1 MNKEQHTS
9 NSTLATEVI
18 AQLKNELFKLET
30 ETGEGTNKL
39 LMAERALLMLKDKY
53 EWGFVPSVDAA
64 YKAMHTVSAEKKCTE
79 NEYRSWEYM
88 VGYEE
93 IMFFVNVALD
103 YCIGARQ
110 LIENKEV

>member
-39 LMAERALLMLKDKY
+39 LMAERALLMLKDNGDLSQVLMQLTKLCILLAQRKNAQRMNTAHGNI
-53 EWGFVPSVDAA
+53 WWD
-64 YKAMHTVSAEKKCTE
+64 MKKSC
-79 NEYRSWEYM
+79 S
-88 VGYEE
+88 
-93 IMFFVNVALD
+93 L
-103 YCIGARQ
+103 
-110 LIENKEV
+110 